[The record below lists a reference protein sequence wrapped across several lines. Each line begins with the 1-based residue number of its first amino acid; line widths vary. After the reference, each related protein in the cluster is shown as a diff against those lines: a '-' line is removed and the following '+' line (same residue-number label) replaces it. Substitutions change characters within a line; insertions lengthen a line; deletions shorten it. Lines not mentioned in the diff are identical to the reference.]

1 MAVTKLIKKASRNKS
16 KAKKRVREIKKSLTR
31 NLVGSP
37 YKEVS
42 GMVIGSVS
50 DVMNGNVAVKADPA
64 PAPVAVVEEPAAEV
78 VETAVE
84 TETTAEDTESAEA

>member
-16 KAKKRVREIKKSLTR
+16 KAKKRVRDIKKSLTR

-42 GMVIGSVS
+42 GMVIGSVA
-50 DVMNGNVAVKADPA
+50 DVMSGNVSVKAA
-64 PAPVAVVEEPAAEV
+64 PAPVAVVEEPVAEV
-78 VETAVE
+78 VETAV
-84 TETTAEDTESAEA
+84 DTEISAEGAESTEA